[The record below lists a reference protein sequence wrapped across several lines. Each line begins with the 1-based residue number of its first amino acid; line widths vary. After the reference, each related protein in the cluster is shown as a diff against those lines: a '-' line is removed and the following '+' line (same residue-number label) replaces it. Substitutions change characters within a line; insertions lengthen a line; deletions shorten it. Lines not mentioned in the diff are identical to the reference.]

1 MQDDSKVYDVG
12 HDTADV
18 PVTEKGDE
26 ARLIK
31 DKEHVHFLSWY
42 GPFIH
47 WAMGVAVPF
56 EYKSGLFGVCLQRAV
71 SSPPGCTHEIVGDPA
86 RSPTRWDIL
95 ALKSLLNRY

>member
-18 PVTEKGDE
+18 PFTEQRDE

-31 DKEHVHFLSWY
+31 DKEHTHLFWY
-42 GPFIH
+42 GPFVH
-47 WAMGVAVPF
+47 WAKGVAVPF
-56 EYKSGLFGVCLQRAV
+56 KYKSGLFGDMSLTCGLE
-71 SSPPGCTHEIVGDPA
+71 SCGCTHEITGDPA

-95 ALKSLLNRY
+95 AVKSVLNRY